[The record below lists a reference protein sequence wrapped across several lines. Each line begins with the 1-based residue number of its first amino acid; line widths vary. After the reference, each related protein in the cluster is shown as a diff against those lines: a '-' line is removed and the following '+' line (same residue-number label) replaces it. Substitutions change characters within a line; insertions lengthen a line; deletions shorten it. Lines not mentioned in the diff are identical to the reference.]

1 MSTIRYFEGRYPHP
15 YLLLLPLTPCILL
28 SLPYFSFFTSS
39 PLFRIPFPSPLT
51 YNLYHSHALS
61 SCTAYSPS
69 SYMSHNPPPCFLLFS
84 LSLSLPITLS
94 PYLHPS
100 PPHLTQSPFN
110 LVALPDSWPVLFF
123 EGLSYISSNQIQESA
138 LGSHV
143 NSIPVHHLCGSN
155 TAREGKCEVAVLV
168 HGALGLP
175 MKSDGRVPQP
185 YIVGWVVETTEW
197 LVKEQ

>member
-1 MSTIRYFEGRYPHP
+1 MYC
-15 YLLLLPLTPCILL
+15 LLPILL
-28 SLPYFSFFTSS
+28 HVTQ
-39 PLFRIPFPSPLT
+39 PSPL
-51 YNLYHSHALS
+51 LLALQPQPLS
-61 SCTAYSPS
+61 SHHPLSQLNL
-69 SYMSHNPPPCFLLFS
+69 MS
-84 LSLSLPITLS
+84 
-94 PYLHPS
+94 YLHPS
-100 PPHLTQSPFN
+100 PPRLTQSPFN

-143 NSIPVHHLCGSN
+143 NSVPVHHLCGSN
-155 TAREGKCEVAVLV
+155 TAREGKCEVAVLI

>member
-84 LSLSLPITLS
+84 LSHSLPITLS

-100 PPHLTQSPFN
+100 PPASCSSASATPFPSPSHPISTPPPLT
-110 LVALPDSWPVLFF
+110 
-123 EGLSYISSNQIQESA
+123 
-138 LGSHV
+138 
-143 NSIPVHHLCGSN
+143 
-155 TAREGKCEVAVLV
+155 
-168 HGALGLP
+168 
-175 MKSDGRVPQP
+175 
-185 YIVGWVVETTEW
+185 
-197 LVKEQ
+197 

>member
-1 MSTIRYFEGRYPHP
+1 MPFPRALPTPHP
-15 YLLLLPLTPCILL
+15 LTCHTTLPPASC
-28 SLPYFSFFTSS
+28 SS
-39 PLFRIPFPSPLT
+39 ASASPFPSP
-51 YNLYHSHALS
+51 SHPIS
-61 SCTAYSPS
+61 T
-69 SYMSHNPPPCFLLFS
+69 PPPCFLLFS
-84 LSLSLPITLS
+84 LSHSLPITLS

-110 LVALPDSWPVLFF
+110 VVALPDSWPVLFF

-155 TAREGKCEVAVLV
+155 TAREGKCEVAVLI

-197 LVKEQ
+197 LVKEK